1 MPVLMGVNPGTA
13 RIDRGVSMRIC
24 GWVILLGLL
33 VFLVA
38 LLVVPVYASSEQHS
52 PTMIIPTNYRL
63 MLMDM
68 VNEEHAASPVATPTP
83 DITTLSAKS
92 ENSALVSDTDDSALL
107 SAGLKR
113 DASRNYM
120 GRGYVQ
126 TNFDVSFNN
135 QGTKIDNHEMFSARG
150 LFDVH
155 VTHGL
160 N

>member
-1 MPVLMGVNPGTA
+1 
-13 RIDRGVSMRIC
+13 MRIR

-33 VFLVA
+33 VFFFA

-52 PTMIIPTNYRL
+52 PTMIIPTKYRL

-68 VNEEHAASPVATPTP
+68 VEEEHAASPVATPTP

-92 ENSALVSDTDDSALL
+92 ENSASVSSTDDSALL

-113 DASRNYM
+113 DASQSFM
-120 GRGYVQ
+120 GRGFVQ
-126 TNFDVSFNN
+126 TNFDVSFDN
-135 QGTKIDNHEMFSARG
+135 QGKKIDNHEMFSARG